1 MTLKSCYWT
10 PSILSEFLIF
20 RPTPGRDERDPASM
34 AGMRLLGPQWRRL
47 VSVTTTSVAPA
58 ALESVAQLCMFPEL
72 RALDLRRAAA
82 TESINPAVL
91 EHLPNALRELT
102 SLDCAGWR

>member
-10 PSILSEFLIF
+10 PLILSECLIF
-20 RPTPGRDERDPASM
+20 PPTPGRDERDPGSM

-47 VSVTTTSVAPA
+47 VSAATTSVAPA